1 MASSRPSDAARV
13 PHGVYLITPNEVDTS
28 RLVDRVQPL
37 LAHVALLQYRNKA
50 ATAATRRTQV
60 TALLPRCRDAGVALI
75 VNDDWQLAAEL
86 GAAGAHLGEADGELA
101 AARAACGDDA
111 ILGASCYDDI
121 DRARA
126 AASAGADY
134 LAFGAFF
141 PSTTKPHARRA
152 TSSLLRDARQLG
164 LPLVAIG
171 GITPDNG
178 ASLVAAGADLIA
190 VISGVFDAPDP
201 LAAARAYRACFD

>member
-1 MASSRPSDAARV
+1 MAFPRPTTARFAR
-13 PHGVYLITPNEVDTS
+13 GVYLITPDEVDTD
-28 RLVDRVQPL
+28 RLVHRVRPL
-37 LAHVALLQYRNKA
+37 LAQVSLLQYRNKRADA
-50 ATAATRRTQV
+50 ASRRAQV
-60 TALLPRCRDAGVALI
+60 DALLPLCRARGVPLLI
-75 VNDDWQLAAEL
+75 NDDWPLAAAI
-86 GAAGAHLGEADGELA
+86 GADGAHLGATDGELT
-101 AARAACGDDA
+101 AARATCGDGA

-121 DRARA
+121 QRARTA
-126 AASAGADY
+126 AENGADY

-141 PSTTKPHARRA
+141 PSNTKPTARHA
-152 TSSLLRDARQLG
+152 TVDLLHQAREFG

-178 ASLVAAGADLIA
+178 GSLVAAGADLLA